1 MVQMAKSLWGTEFC
15 PQNAHLKK
23 KVGLGEVVKKVKH
36 GGVCAHI
43 CIAGTRER
51 ELAEPWA
58 SLTGHPSIVSEL

>member
-1 MVQMAKSLWGTEFC
+1 M
-15 PQNAHLKK
+15 
-23 KVGLGEVVKKVKH
+23 VKKVKH

-58 SLTGHPSIVSEL
+58 SLTAILALSVNSRPVRDHVSKERQRKM

>member
-1 MVQMAKSLWGTEFC
+1 M
-15 PQNAHLKK
+15 
-23 KVGLGEVVKKVKH
+23 VKKVKH